1 MRNLKKVIALVAV
14 FAMLV
19 SSVAFAGAFSDV
31 AETDNYARA
40 IEVLND
46 LGIITGDD
54 EDGDG
59 VMDFRPEDTITRAE
73 VTAIIARIQGLDVAG
88 QAATEFADV
97 PATHWASGYIA
108 QAAKQGIVN
117 GYGDG
122 NFGPEDAVQY
132 EQMLKM
138 LMETL
143 GYRPFA
149 NDNGGYPTG
158 YVTAATR
165 YGVLD
170 DVIGGAVGEEAP
182 RGMVAQMTYN
192 AINAPIMDVVTN
204 GNNKEYAVFDGSNAM
219 LSYVTLLSRD
229 LKMVR
234 MTGLV
239 TENSYS
245 GDIDTEA
252 KKTIGF
258 VPFYTVENAAYLNMV
273 VEDDGSINLDD
284 YAQVL
289 YQGEFDADSFLGY
302 AVEMYAKKED
312 LFENI
317 RTIKAIVKAGIND
330 EVTFNLDQ
338 YVESVEG
345 TNGSV
350 AVKFSKNETSNATV
364 SKTIQ
369 KNPTIIYNGV
379 KSEEGL
385 GEFFNESFIKKNN
398 NLSGQVTLMDADTVA
413 GYEVV
418 IIDAAVSAVVR
429 EVSANGQV
437 RFFRPVQDPKDGTGI
452 ALVFDA
458 DDTQS
463 VIKLTKNGEEIDY
476 TELKKWDVLS
486 ILWNGEKEYYDVKVL
501 DTDNYVDAIVSV
513 VKSNSVVLS
522 NGESYKVANNAYQ
535 FSLADAQPG
544 MSGRF
549 YIDAYGKIVALD
561 DTVAVEGATTITDNY
576 AYVLAATTVDSD
588 WNTEAAVIRVKLLDK
603 SGEVYEAE
611 LASKVKFINL
621 DKNAAIANLF
631 TEDFRAG
638 ITKSTVADMTKDTTI
653 VEGNLDDLA
662 AALVNTVIAYE
673 GNSAGEVKTIV
684 LGQIGDDERA
694 MEILHKTAPMTTEE
708 GIVKK
713 TNEYNK
719 DGLNFDDGDIFVNE
733 DTVVFFI
740 KGEGSIDYD
749 GEGAASANL
758 SSVSTIAS
766 LVDNA
771 KYNVVAIGRDANDEA
786 EVIVL
791 LDEDGA
797 YDQGA
802 NIAVIDSVGA
812 SVVNG
817 ADAVYTVAFYM
828 NGELKTATTK
838 VDMPAGY
845 DFEYAQQGDI
855 VKLALDGDT
864 ITMATEVLTFTR
876 ANANFYTAAYGD
888 GVAATAPVFALNTD
902 VEGEDEDFFFGAVT
916 DFRTNG
922 AAQVAVMN
930 GDGTA
935 AGAIKSVKEADA
947 SKVYVYDVDNKA
959 EYRLGVG
966 SIGDANAD
974 TDLNDAGSHVILKKE
989 PYDSF
994 VETGLDNAIG
1004 MMDYVFVRYYNNSA
1018 ADIVVYKNY
1027 DFGKYTIEDTVPVDP
1042 DAE

>member
-19 SSVAFAGAFSDV
+19 SSFAFASTYSDV

-46 LGIITGDD
+46 LEIMIGDD

-88 QAATEFADV
+88 TSATDFVDV

-122 NFGPEDAVQY
+122 NFGPEDPVQY

-149 NDNGGYPTG
+149 DDNGGYPTG
-158 YVTAATR
+158 YVAAATR

-170 DVIGGAVGEEAP
+170 DVIGGGVGAEAP

-192 AINAPIMDVVTN
+192 AINAPIMDVVTY

-219 LSYVTLLSRD
+219 LDYITLLSRD

-273 VEDDGSINLDD
+273 TEDDGSIDLDA

-338 YVESVEG
+338 YVEKAEG

-350 AVKFSKNETSNATV
+350 ALKFSKNETSNATV
-364 SKTIQ
+364 SKTVQ

-379 KSEEGL
+379 KAEEGL
-385 GEFFNESFIKKNN
+385 GAFFGGFITKNN

-458 DDTQS
+458 EDTQS

-501 DTDNYVDAIVSV
+501 DADNYVDAIVSV

-535 FSLADAQPG
+535 FSLAEAQPG

-561 DTVAVEGATTITDNY
+561 DTVAVEGATTTTDNY
-576 AYVLAATTVDSD
+576 AYVLAAEPVTGQWSSD
-588 WNTEAAVIRVKLLDK
+588 RDVINVMLLDK
-603 SGEVYEAE
+603 SGEVYDAQ
-611 LASKVKFINL
+611 LANKVKFINL
-621 DKNAAIANLF
+621 DKNDAIADLF
-631 TEDFRAG
+631 TDEFQAG
-638 ITKSTVADMTKDTTI
+638 ISKSVVADMTKDTVI
-653 VEGNLDDLA
+653 DAANLDDLA

-673 GNSAGEVKTIV
+673 GNSSREIKTII
-684 LGQIGDDERA
+684 LGQTGDDERA
-694 MEILHKTAPMTTEE
+694 MEILHKTV
-708 GIVKK
+708 GGK
-713 TNEYNK
+713 TNDYNK

-740 KGEGSIDYD
+740 KGEDTIAYD
-749 GEGAASANL
+749 GAGVASADL
-758 SSVSTIAS
+758 SSVGTIAS

-791 LDEDGA
+791 LNEDGA

-817 ADAVYTVAFYM
+817 ADSVYTVAFYM

-864 ITMATEVLTFTR
+864 ITMATEVLSFTR
-876 ANANFYTAAYGD
+876 ANAGFYTAAYGN
-888 GVAATAPVFALNTD
+888 GSAATAPLFNLNTG
-902 VEGEDEDFFFGAVT
+902 VEGEDEDFYFGAVT

-922 AAQVAVMN
+922 AAQVALMN
-930 GDGTA
+930 EDGTA
-935 AGAIKSVKEADA
+935 TGAVKSVKEADA
-947 SKVYVYDVDNKA
+947 SKVYVYDVDNKD
-959 EYRLGVG
+959 EYRLSVG

-974 TDLNDAGSHVILKKE
+974 TDLNEAGSYVVLKKQ
-989 PYDSF
+989 PYPYF
-994 VETGLDNAIG
+994 VETGLNNAIG
-1004 MMDYVFVRYYNNSA
+1004 MMDYVFVRYYNNAA

-1027 DFGKYTIEDTVPVDP
+1027 DFGKYTIEDTAPVDP
-1042 DAE
+1042 EAE